1 MKVLGFRV
9 AYTKTAT
16 AWRTLNVTS
25 DREGVTKF
33 GGQEEDKAKIDV
45 DLKIVS
51 SGSCGATPRL
61 LRRDS
66 TQYKPPT
73 AAERLR
79 IRR

>member
-1 MKVLGFRV
+1 MSP
-9 AYTKTAT
+9 AT
-16 AWRTLNVTS
+16 
-25 DREGVTKF
+25 EGVTKF

-66 TQYKPPT
+66 TQNKPQRQLKDCGLGDGVSDVTVTYP
-73 AAERLR
+73 
-79 IRR
+79 